1 MEKVKIEDLK
11 NLSELPKGI
20 VVKHYIDIK
29 TKYAYAS
36 YLVDQ
41 IVKLDDND
49 LMYCDVLAE
58 RIVKKIGI
66 IEMYTNI
73 ELSDDNYKN
82 YDILMEN
89 KFLTQI
95 EDLIG
100 EGCADFYYIIDELV
114 SRRIDMNNSVNSI
127 IAKRSDDMVAIFNRT
142 MNHVDGMLDKGDPNK
157 IAKYLSKG
165 IEMVASKLPDLSK
178 IDVLKRIEDQ
188 VNKKGMN

>member
-29 TKYAYAS
+29 TKYAYAN

-100 EGCADFYYIIDELV
+100 EDCADFYYIIDELV

-142 MNHVDGMLDKGDPNK
+142 MNHVGGMLDKGDPNK